1 MPVEKVAMRDM
12 FGRAVFELGAS
23 NPNVVVLT
31 ADLTDAIKTTAFSE
45 KYPNRFFQMGIKES
59 DMVATAAG
67 MAVDGLVPFVTT
79 FAAFATSLANQS
91 VRVSV
96 GYNRANVKITTSHG
110 GVCVGGDGA
119 THQSFEDVALMRMI
133 PGMTVVVP
141 CDGPEAYRATAA
153 VAAHPG
159 PVYLRLGRI
168 PTPVV
173 TSESDE
179 FIIGRA
185 NTLREGRDIAIVANG
200 LMVPASLEAADVLS
214 RDGIEA
220 RVINMHTVKPLDGE
234 ILALAARECGAVVTA
249 EEHSILGGLGGAVA
263 EFLSGEF
270 PVPVERVG
278 IKDTFGESGE
288 PEEILEKYGLTAL
301 DIVNSARR
309 VLVRK

>member
-1 MPVEKVAMRDM
+1 
-12 FGRAVFELGAS
+12 
-23 NPNVVVLT
+23 
-31 ADLTDAIKTTAFSE
+31 
-45 KYPNRFFQMGIKES
+45 
-59 DMVATAAG
+59 
-67 MAVDGLVPFVTT
+67 
-79 FAAFATSLANQS
+79 
-91 VRVSV
+91 
-96 GYNRANVKITTSHG
+96 
-110 GVCVGGDGA
+110 
-119 THQSFEDVALMRMI
+119 MRMI

-141 CDGPEAYRATAA
+141 CDGPEAYRATIS

-168 PTPVV
+168 PTPIV
-173 TSESDE
+173 TRESDE

-200 LMVPASLEAADVLS
+200 LMVPASLDAAEILS
-214 RDGIEA
+214 REGIEA

-278 IKDTFGESGE
+278 VKDTFGESGE
-288 PEEILEKYGLTAL
+288 PEEILEKYGLTAI